1 MSIAPYDGLEKDF
14 KKYERREFS
23 LQLFCAVV
31 CGFIAGIGVGFFM
44 AMSPASSAERLH
56 PDKKSAYHWWSYA
69 CCNENDCGPATEGQ
83 VKVTDKG
90 YIVTTPDGTEHLLHW
105 KDTRIKKKPA
115 DNPYAYDGKHH
126 VCQDTYHYGGE
137 WYVRCLYPALQGF

>member
-1 MSIAPYDGLEKDF
+1 MIKTPMDVFWVGL
-14 KKYERREFS
+14 
-23 LQLFCAVV
+23 VV
-31 CGFIAGIGVGFFM
+31 FAFLLAFADMVL
-44 AMSPASSAERLH
+44 SAERLH

-69 CCNENDCGPATEGQ
+69 CCDEDDCGPATEGQ

-90 YIVTTPDGTEHLLHW
+90 YIVTTPDGEKHLLHW

-126 VCQDTYHYGGE
+126 VCQDTNYSG
-137 WYVRCLYPALQGF
+137 WYVRCLYPAFQGG